1 MSGKTAT
8 VRDVLK
14 HINDGDYDYQMIEI
28 NGMKLSDPKQ
38 LYSLIYRVSS
48 SYLISLSQLSNT
60 QLCRKLTVT
69 KYDVDLMFKM
79 LACSLNFNTLLCDKT
94 FTVCLIAA
102 SRRQESY
109 SRSRKSTVERV
120 FWKM

>member
-1 MSGKTAT
+1 MSCDIIISHHKAKKRLTSYLIMSGKTAT

-38 LYSLIYRVSS
+38 LYSLIYRVSLT
-48 SYLISLSQLSNT
+48 YLISLSQLSHT

-69 KYDVDLMFKM
+69 KYDV
-79 LACSLNFNTLLCDKT
+79 
-94 FTVCLIAA
+94 
-102 SRRQESY
+102 
-109 SRSRKSTVERV
+109 
-120 FWKM
+120 